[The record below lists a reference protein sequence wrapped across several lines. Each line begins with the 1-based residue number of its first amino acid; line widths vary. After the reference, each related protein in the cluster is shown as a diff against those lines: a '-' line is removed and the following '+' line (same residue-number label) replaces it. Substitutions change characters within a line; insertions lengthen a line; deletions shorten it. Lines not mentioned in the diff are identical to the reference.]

1 MAISS
6 SKCKSNYHV
15 RSTCFPSRS
24 HPTTLRI
31 FGLINKLESSRNK
44 ASTSS
49 SGSVFAGLLGLGES
63 VGSIQLLDF
72 CDYSGQTLLHLKE
85 LMRVLQSALRRRRGE
100 PGIETGV
107 EEYANFKKRM
117 KKDAKRLIAALRKMH
132 LSSVLRVVRDANLLS
147 TSIFQ
152 SMLSIL
158 ATLVLRSNGQ
168 ISKWSVVSKLVH
180 PKGEFSCDQ
189 EEKQEDVNE
198 LECVDFS
205 LTTICKQISRE
216 GDLEIGIGRIE
227 DALEGLYRC
236 LIGTRTSLLNIMSQ

>member
-1 MAISS
+1 MADPYLIY
-6 SKCKSNYHV
+6 NYHV

-49 SGSVFAGLLGLGES
+49 SGSVFAGLLGLEG
-63 VGSIQLLDF
+63 LLDF

-85 LMRVLQSALRRRRGE
+85 HMRVLQSALRRRRGE
-100 PGIETGV
+100 PVIETGV

-198 LECVDFS
+198 LECVDFA

-216 GDLEIGIGRIE
+216 EIGIGRIE